1 MDYRAKVNEVIAS
14 TGLQLGQQGVLPEI
28 DSLEVMSLVT
38 QLEEAVGMM
47 IPGDEMVPENF
58 RTVDDIVALLS
69 RMARSAEAGATSRP

>member
-14 TGLQLGQQGVLPEI
+14 TGLQLGPQGALPEI

-58 RTVDDIVALLS
+58 RTIDDIVALLN
-69 RMARSAEAGATSRP
+69 RMAQGVDAAAGSSQ